1 MNQQSG
7 ELIGRI
13 GPYRALTRIGAD
25 RMGVVHRGTDPAGRD
40 VAIREL
46 PPGLAADEAGR
57 RRLAEEI
64 AVLRGVLSPHAA
76 DVLDGDAYADP
87 PYVVTRYV
95 PGRSLAATVA
105 GEGPLRGGTL
115 RRVALGLA
123 RALTA
128 VHEAGAVHRD
138 LRPGTVLMVG
148 GRQGEPVVADF
159 GLVPAPGAAGVG
171 DRDYQ
176 APEVVAGRV
185 ATAASD
191 VYAWAATVVFAAT
204 GRPPAG
210 AGAPPDGVPGPLRP
224 VLEAALAPDPA
235 ARPAAG
241 ALVDA
246 VAAADLGPPEEPVA
260 PAAVRA
266 GAGGAPAPAGP
277 RPGRP
282 SPTPAAPRVELGPAW
297 SRLLAV
303 LTVVLVSAVVI
314 MVPAAGAAAAVA
326 GALALRIWD
335 SAAARGAASPGPVDV
350 GRALLRTA
358 LTLPY
363 AAAVAVAL
371 TVLLVA
377 VATVDVRTPPLWACA
392 WGTGA
397 GVAALWAA
405 PGIGAPRRQLE
416 RVFTRLAP
424 EPGRIVLIGTVLG
437 VLAFVAVVGAVSLT
451 PSFAPMYGLQN
462 TLVAA
467 LERLQNALP

>member
-1 MNQQSG
+1 MNQRSEQS
-7 ELIGRI
+7 IGRI
-13 GPYRALTRIGAD
+13 GPYRALTRLRAD
-25 RMGVVHRGTDPAGRD
+25 RMGVVHRGADPAGRD

-46 PPGLAADEAGR
+46 PPELAADEAER
-57 RRLAEEI
+57 RRLSEEI

-76 DVLDGDAYADP
+76 DVLDGDAYAEP

-95 PGRSLAATVA
+95 PGRSLATAVA
-105 GEGPLRGGTL
+105 GEGPLRGDAL

-148 GRQGEPVVADF
+148 GGQGEPVVADF
-159 GLVPAPGAAGVG
+159 GLVPAPGAAGIG
-171 DRDYQ
+171 DPAYQ
-176 APEVVAGRV
+176 APEVVAGEA

-210 AGAPPDGVPGPLRP
+210 AGAPPEGVPEPLRP
-224 VLEAALAPDPA
+224 VLEKALAPGAA
-235 ARPAAG
+235 ARPSAD
-241 ALVDA
+241 ALVAA
-246 VAAADLGPPEEPVA
+246 VASIDLGPPGEPAA
-260 PAAVRA
+260 PAVRRA
-266 GAGGAPAPAGP
+266 EVDALAAP

-282 SPTPAAPRVELGPAW
+282 APTPPAPRVELGPAW
-297 SRLLAV
+297 SRLLAA
-303 LTVVLVSAVVI
+303 LTVGLVATAVIV
-314 MVPAAGAAAAVA
+314 MPAAGTAAAVV
-326 GALALRIWD
+326 GALVLRVLD
-335 SAAARGAASPGPVDV
+335 SAAAKGASSPGPGDV
-350 GRALLRTA
+350 GRALLRTG

-363 AAAVAVAL
+363 AAAVAVAV

-377 VATVDVRTPPLWACA
+377 VVTVEIRTPPLWACA
-392 WGTGA
+392 WGAGA

-416 RVFTRLAP
+416 RMFARLAP
-424 EPGRIVLIGTVLG
+424 DPRRIVLAGTALG
-437 VLAFVAVVGAVSLT
+437 ALAFLAVVGVVSLT

-467 LERLQNALP
+467 LERLQNALS